1 MTAFPYRI
9 VVEWSEADRAYVA
22 RVPALPGCAA
32 HGRSAEAAAREAR
45 RAAQAMLAVLRE
57 DGDTPP
63 PADATAD
70 YSGQLRLQLPR
81 SLHER
86 LAGLADAEG
95 VSLNQLLVVLLAS
108 GAGMARERVPT
119 YGRSP
124 NVPGRSAGKA
134 GGGRRKGAVGV
145 LPSGR

>member
-1 MTAFPYRI
+1 MTAFAYRI
-9 VVEWSEADRAYVA
+9 VVEWSEADRAFVA

-57 DGDTPP
+57 DGDTAP

-70 YSGQLRLQLPR
+70 YSGQLRLRLPR

-86 LAGLADAEG
+86 LARLADAEG
-95 VSLNQLLVVLLAS
+95 VSLNQLLVVLLAT
-108 GAGMARERVPT
+108 GAGMAREQGPT
-119 YGRSP
+119 YRRSSRG
-124 NVPGRSAGKA
+124 PGRNAGKA
-134 GGGRRKGAVGV
+134 GTRPKGAVGT
-145 LPSGR
+145 LPRGH